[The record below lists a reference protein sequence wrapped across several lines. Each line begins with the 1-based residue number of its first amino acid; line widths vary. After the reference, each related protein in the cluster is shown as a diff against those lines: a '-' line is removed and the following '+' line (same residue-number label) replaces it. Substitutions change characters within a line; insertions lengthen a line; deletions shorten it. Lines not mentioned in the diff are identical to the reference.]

1 MAIYIPKRINVG
13 YNNRSDT
20 YTGKLAYVIYYDE
33 KGKLRKEAS
42 WQSWRNKNIPNTE
55 YDNVPT
61 EGFVLNKKVGD
72 YSTGWD
78 HRKSYCRV
86 YDPRGFEFEI
96 TIENLLYILQNTTST
111 VGKGL
116 EGDFVYGWDGKDL
129 ILIPTCSPDYQSIIK
144 YSSIVNDNNHI
155 KVKDLKIGATYLD
168 KNNDKYIYMGK
179 FDRWNYCYKKN
190 GKLFEYMDQM
200 ENYCKKNNIKP
211 DEIIKGYYSW
221 DREKEVWNPD
231 EEGQMPFEKCH
242 VFYKENESNRNGSFL
257 WVKSLGNKF
266 ISCIDDNCRE
276 DYADLFDKLECTI
289 NYSPIDNSKDNIIYY
304 SFDEFRNYV
313 NKNVSGWRSVSVYTN
328 NERVNINS
336 KDNGYILYKDE
347 DALKYGFAIGKE
359 KYGFAIGKEY
369 QWSTVRS
376 MLPVTLEEIFK
387 RIKPY
392 YKEVYLANGRL
403 LKREGI

>member
-42 WQSWRNKNIPNTE
+42 WQSWRNKDIPNTE

-129 ILIPTCSPDYQSIIK
+129 ILIPTCSPDYQSIMK
-144 YSSIVNDNNHI
+144 YSSIVNNNNHI

-168 KNNDKYIYMGK
+168 KANDKYVYMGK
-179 FDRWNYCYKKN
+179 FDRWNHCYKKD
-190 GKLFEYMDQM
+190 GKLFEYEYQM
-200 ENYCKKNNIKP
+200 IDYCLKNNIKP
-211 DEIIKGYYSW
+211 DEIIEGCYSW
-221 DREKEVWNPD
+221 NRKETWNPD

-242 VFYKENESNRNGSFL
+242 VFYKENESDRNGSFL

-276 DYADLFDKLECTI
+276 YYADLFDRLECTT
-289 NYSPIDNSKDNIIYY
+289 NYSPIDESKDNNIYY
-304 SFDEFRNYV
+304 SFDEFKDYV
-313 NKNVSGWRSVSVYTN
+313 NKNIFRMRGVSIYTN
-328 NERVNINS
+328 DSHVNIYKKEKS
-336 KDNGYILYKDE
+336 EDCCYILYNDD
-347 DALKYGFAIGKE
+347 DALKYGFMIDRRNYYATTK
-359 KYGFAIGKEY
+359 
-369 QWSTVRS
+369 S
-376 MLPVTLEEIFK
+376 MIPVTLEEIFK

-403 LKREGI
+403 LRREGI